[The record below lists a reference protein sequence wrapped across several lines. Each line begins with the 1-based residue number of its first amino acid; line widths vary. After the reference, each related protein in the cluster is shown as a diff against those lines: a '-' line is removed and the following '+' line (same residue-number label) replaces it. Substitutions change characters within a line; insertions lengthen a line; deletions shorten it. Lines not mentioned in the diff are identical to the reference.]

1 MATVNYIDP
10 IASISGRLSKKQ
22 KRGGILRQKLY
33 RDECGHVVAEGAL
46 EAYCVLHPRDYDK
59 NPPKGAELRTITLF
73 QQAALQ
79 AAEERRDPERL
90 AYWQERFAAQLRHG
104 DAEAPIDPY
113 TGRPRIYCRFHIFVQ
128 SILYQRLK
136 SQTPDQTTDKDEP

>member
-22 KRGGILRQKLY
+22 KRGGILRQKHY
-33 RDECGHVVAEGAL
+33 RDDSGRIVSEGAL

-59 NPPKGAELRTITLF
+59 NPPTGAELRSITLF

-104 DAEAPIDPY
+104 DAEAPVDKQ
-113 TGRPRIYCRFHIFVQ
+113 TGRPRIYYRFHLFVQ
-128 SILYQRLK
+128 SIIYQRLK
-136 SQTPDQTTDKDEP
+136 SQSTEQ

>member
-22 KRGGILRQKLY
+22 KRGGILRQKVY
-33 RDECGHVVAEGAL
+33 RDDRGHVVAEGAL